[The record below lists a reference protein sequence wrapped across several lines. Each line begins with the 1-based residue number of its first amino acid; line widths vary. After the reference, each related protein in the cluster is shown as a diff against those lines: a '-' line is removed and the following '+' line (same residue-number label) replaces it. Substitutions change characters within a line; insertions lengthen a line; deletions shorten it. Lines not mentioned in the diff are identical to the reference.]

1 MTIFDDNSLHGKTFL
16 VTGASSGIGR
26 ATAKALSTCGA
37 KVIIAGRDAN
47 RLDESLLALSG
58 DGHVKAVCAFENADQ
73 VCDWVKSLVEGTGPL
88 DGVFHCAGTELIR
101 PIRMTKQAQLS
112 DIFGSS
118 LFAAFGLARGLSQ
131 KNAMNDGGSI
141 VFMSSVAGSVGQVG
155 MTAYSATKAAID
167 GMVRS
172 LACELAPRKIRV
184 NSVVAGAIKTAMHER
199 LTHGSTEEVTL
210 KYEQMHLLGF
220 GEVDDIAQCAI
231 FLLGP
236 GSRWITGTSL
246 VVDGG
251 YLAR

>member
-1 MTIFDDNSLHGKTFL
+1 MLDVNSLHAKTFL

-26 ATAKALSTCGA
+26 ATAKTLSTCGA
-37 KVIIAGRDAN
+37 KVIIAGRDVN
-47 RLDESLLALSG
+47 RLDESFLALSG
-58 DGHVKAVCAFENADQ
+58 DGHVKAVCAFEDADQ
-73 VCDWVKSLVEGTGPL
+73 VCDWVKSLVEDAGPL

-112 DIFGSS
+112 DIFSSS

-184 NSVVAGAIKTAMHER
+184 NSVVAGAIKTSMHDR
-199 LTHGSTEEVTL
+199 LTHGSSDDVAL
-210 KYEQMHLLGF
+210 KYEKMHLLGF
-220 GEVDDIAQCAI
+220 GEVDDVAQCAI

-236 GSRWITGTSL
+236 GSRWITGTSM